1 MRNGGR
7 DGGWPLKT
15 LQGILNHQSAASG
28 VHDRCFVEAPTEI
41 MPFDI
46 RRYTPGDLA
55 GLIVLFRDTVRRI
68 NRRDYS
74 QAQVMAWAP
83 DEIDAQQWARRFG
96 NKAVWVADLE
106 GAPVGFVDVA
116 RDGQIDMLYVHAD
129 HQGRGIASRL
139 LGTVEAGARAHGLLR
154 LFTEASITARPFF
167 ERRGFRVLA
176 PQRVVRWAQEFV
188 NYRMDK
194 QIG

>member
-1 MRNGGR
+1 M
-7 DGGWPLKT
+7 
-15 LQGILNHQSAASG
+15 S
-28 VHDRCFVEAPTEI
+28 
-41 MPFDI
+41 FDI

-96 NKAVWVADLE
+96 HKAVWVADLE
-106 GAPVGFVDVA
+106 GTPVGFVDVA

-139 LGTVEAGARAHGLLR
+139 LATVEAGARAHGLLR

-176 PQRVVRWAQEFV
+176 PQRAVRWAQEFL

>member
-1 MRNGGR
+1 
-7 DGGWPLKT
+7 
-15 LQGILNHQSAASG
+15 
-28 VHDRCFVEAPTEI
+28 

-55 GLIVLFRDTVRRI
+55 GLIALFRDTVRRI

-74 QAQVMAWAP
+74 DAQVMAWAP
-83 DEIDAQQWARRFG
+83 DEIDARQWVRRFG
-96 NKAVWVADLE
+96 NKAVWVADLD

-139 LGTVEAGARAHGLLR
+139 LGTVEASARTHGLLR

-167 ERRGFRVLA
+167 EHRGFRVLA
-176 PQRVVRWAQEFV
+176 PQRVMRWAQEFIS
-188 NYRMDK
+188 YRMDK
-194 QIG
+194 QLTGISNQ